1 MAVRMFQIRELHLI
15 VTRIEE
21 TFDRRRKF
29 VDKKAKTE
37 TKFLAA
43 KEGMTMIIVDTKTRI
58 RAFSEK
64 LLI

>member
-29 VDKKAKTE
+29 VDKKVKTE
-37 TKFLAA
+37 TKFP
-43 KEGMTMIIVDTKTRI
+43 R
-58 RAFSEK
+58 R
-64 LLI
+64 